1 MNNKPENTTEEPA
14 DLQTLQE
21 LLGYRFRDPSLLTL
35 ALTHSSYGNEQN
47 DHRDNERLEFLGDSV
62 LGFITAEYLFRKF
75 SRQPEGELTR
85 RRANAVCERTLAEF
99 ARQIRLGDYLR
110 LGKGERHSGGAE
122 RPSILSDAFES
133 VIAAIYLDGG
143 LEEAKRFVL
152 RFVPSADE
160 KPVMDADYKTLLQE
174 VIQKNPDE
182 HLTYLL
188 AAERGPDHNKTFTV
202 EVYLN
207 SNKIGT
213 GEGHSKKKAEQA
225 AAREALAL
233 MGIHA

>member
-1 MNNKPENTTEEPA
+1 MKELE
-14 DLQTLQE
+14 E
-21 LLGYRFRDPSLLTL
+21 LLGYRFRDPELLRL
-35 ALTHSSYGNEQN
+35 ALTHSSYGNEQG

-62 LGFITAEYLFRKF
+62 LGFLTAEYLFGAF
-75 SRQPEGELTR
+75 GTLPEGELTKH
-85 RRANAVCERTLAEF
+85 RANAVCEKTLAEY

-110 LGKGERHSGGAE
+110 LGKGEQRTGGAN

-143 LEEAKRFVL
+143 MEEARRFVL
-152 RFVPSADE
+152 RFVSAAE
-160 KPVMDADYKTLLQE
+160 AEGQAVTDYKTLLQE

-182 HLTYLL
+182 HLSYVL
-188 AAERGPDHNKTFTV
+188 AAERGPDHDKTFTV

-207 SNKIGT
+207 SNCIGT

-225 AAREALAL
+225 AACEALAL
-233 MGIHA
+233 MGIRP